1 MVDLGQ
7 PGHSGA
13 PALSHVEEVP
23 LLNFEHC
30 DFSNLFSCFL
40 ANTVIFLSGAPAL
53 SHVEEVPL
61 LNFEYCDFSNLFSC
75 FLFIFLSGVPAL
87 SHVEEVSLFSL
98 PVFSPHFKNVF
109 CISWCRLFL
118 KVHQFSFF
126 VDSEAVVFSYLF
138 HASLLL
144 FSCFLQTLLYFF
156 LSMILFSLS

>member
-23 LLNFEHC
+23 LLNFEDC

-61 LNFEYCDFSNLFSC
+61 
-75 FLFIFLSGVPAL
+75 FL
-87 SHVEEVSLFSL
+87 L

-109 CISWCRLFL
+109 CVSWCRLFV

-138 HASLLL
+138 HASLLS

>member
-23 LLNFEHC
+23 LLNVEHC

-40 ANTVIFLSGAPAL
+40 ANTVIFLSEGCGGSFPFFA
-53 SHVEEVPL
+53 S
-61 LNFEYCDFSNLFSC
+61 CLFSPFQKC
-75 FLFIFLSGVPAL
+75 FLFLLVSFVFESASIF
-87 SHVEEVSLFSL
+87 F
-98 PVFSPHFKNVF
+98 
-109 CISWCRLFL
+109 
-118 KVHQFSFF
+118 FF
-126 VDSEAVVFSYLF
+126 VYSEAVVFSYLF

>member
-23 LLNFEHC
+23 LLNVEHC
-30 DFSNLFSCFL
+30 DFSNLFSCFF
-40 ANTVIFLSGAPAL
+40 ANTVIFLPGVPAL

-109 CISWCRLFL
+109 CFSWCRLFL

-126 VDSEAVVFSYLF
+126 LYILKLLSSPICFMRLF
-138 HASLLL
+138 Y
-144 FSCFLQTLLYFF
+144 CFLAFCKHCYISFCL
-156 LSMILFSLS
+156 